1 MQNVFTCDWDNKK
14 VFGVA
19 AADKLTQGLLY
30 NFIDRVAHAFPK
42 LTFEVWGSRR
52 IDVSDVYGH
61 QVGRVELDFIGEYN
75 RMVLELWSPRMA
87 DKRNRKTKTADL
99 SKAVKIFAKYF
110 RSNTDEELMETYF
123 GKLRNVTGHAYNQTL
138 GRLRGVMDEPLYN
151 FFQTATQEKRQELY
165 SMLALPEDKLS
176 AIEAEALQYF
186 EHCTLLN
193 MSECAVLLKTPTGY
207 LVKRSTPEGNVDAPV
222 ERVEE
227 VPPEYRAQ
235 IGLLKLASHR
245 EFIPNVGIKLA
256 KSTVA
261 VESYLCVNRNTT
273 C

>member
-1 MQNVFTCDWDNKK
+1 MQNVYMYHDKQ

-19 AADKLTQGLLY
+19 AADQLTHELLY

-42 LTFEVWGSRR
+42 LTFRVWNSRR
-52 IDVSDVYGH
+52 VDVFDVYEH
-61 QVGRVELDFIGEYN
+61 QVGTVKLDFIGEYN
-75 RMVLELWSPRMA
+75 RMVLELWSPRMT

-110 RSNTDEELMETYF
+110 RSNTDEELMETYS
-123 GKLRNVTGHAYNQTL
+123 GRLRNATGYAYNQTL
-138 GRLRGVMDEPLYN
+138 GRLRGAMDEPLYN

-165 SMLALPEDKLS
+165 SLLALPEDKLS

-235 IGLLKLASHR
+235 IGLLKLTSHR
-245 EFIPNVGIKLA
+245 EFIPNVGIKLSD
-256 KSTVA
+256 STVA
-261 VESYLCVNRNTT
+261 VESYLCINRQPV
-273 C
+273 

>member
-1 MQNVFTCDWDNKK
+1 MQNVFTCDRDNKK

-19 AADKLTQGLLY
+19 AADKLTHELLY

-42 LTFEVWGSRR
+42 LTFDVGGARR
-52 IDVSDVYGH
+52 VYVSDVYGH
-61 QVGRVELDFIGEYN
+61 EVGRVEIDFIGYAN
-75 RMVLELWSPRMA
+75 RMVLELWSPRMT

-110 RSNTDEELMETYF
+110 RSNTDEELMETYS
-123 GKLRNVTGHAYNQTL
+123 GGLDRLTTHTYSRALNSLRD
-138 GRLRGVMDEPLYN
+138 VMEEPLYN
-151 FFQTATQEKRQELY
+151 FFQTATEQRRQELY
-165 SMLALPEDKLS
+165 SMLALPQEQLS
-176 AIEAEALQYF
+176 AIEAEALKYF
-186 EHCTLLN
+186 DSCTLLN

-207 LVKRSTPEGNVDAPV
+207 LVKRSTPKGIAAARV

-245 EFIPNVGIKLA
+245 EFIPNVGIKLV
-256 KSTVA
+256 SSGMTI
-261 VESYLCVNRNTT
+261 ESYLCINRQPV
-273 C
+273 

>member
-1 MQNVFTCDWDNKK
+1 MQNVFTCDRDNKK

-19 AADKLTQGLLY
+19 AADKLTHELLY

-75 RMVLELWSPRMA
+75 RMVLELWSPRMGH
-87 DKRNRKTKTADL
+87 KRNRKTKTADL

-110 RSNTDEELMETYF
+110 RSNTDEELMETYSGRLGREAESSYAHSL
-123 GKLRNVTGHAYNQTL
+123 GKLRK
-138 GRLRGVMDEPLYN
+138 VMEEPLYN
-151 FFQTATQEKRQELY
+151 FFQTATQEKRYELY
-165 SMLALPEDKLS
+165 SMLALPEVQLS
-176 AIEAEALQYF
+176 AIETEALQYF
-186 EHCTLLN
+186 DNCTLLD

-207 LVKRSTPEGNVDAPV
+207 LVKRSTPEGVAAAPV

-227 VPPEYRAQ
+227 VPSEYRAQ

-256 KSTVA
+256 KSMVA
-261 VESYLCVNRNTT
+261 IESYLCINRQPV
-273 C
+273 

>member
-1 MQNVFTCDWDNKK
+1 MQNVFTCDRDNKK

-19 AADKLTQGLLY
+19 AADKLTHELLY

-42 LTFEVWGSRR
+42 LTFEVWGARR
-52 IDVSDVYGH
+52 VDVTDVYGH
-61 QVGRVELDFIGEYN
+61 QVGRVEIDFIGEYN
-75 RMVLELWSPRMA
+75 RMVLELWSPRMGH
-87 DKRNRKTKTADL
+87 KRNRKTKTADL

-110 RSNTDEELMETYF
+110 RSNTDEELMETYSGRLGREAESSYAHSL
-123 GKLRNVTGHAYNQTL
+123 GKLRK
-138 GRLRGVMDEPLYN
+138 VMEEPLYN
-151 FFQTATQEKRQELY
+151 FFQTATQEKRYELY

-207 LVKRSTPEGNVDAPV
+207 LVKRSTPEGIVDAPV

-245 EFIPNVGIKLA
+245 EFIPNVGIKLSD
-256 KSTVA
+256 STVA

>member
-1 MQNVFTCDWDNKK
+1 MQNVYMYHDKQ

-19 AADKLTQGLLY
+19 AADQLTHELLY

-42 LTFEVWGSRR
+42 LTFRVWNARR
-52 IDVSDVYGH
+52 VDVFDVYEH
-61 QVGRVELDFIGEYN
+61 QVGTVEIDFIGEYN
-75 RMVLELWSPRMA
+75 RMVLVLRSSRMT
-87 DKRNRKTKTADL
+87 DKRNRKAKTADL
-99 SKAVKIFAKYF
+99 SKAVKMFAKYF
-110 RSNTDEELMETYF
+110 KSNTDEELMESYAS
-123 GKLRNVTGHAYNQTL
+123 KLRNVAGHAYNQTL
-138 GRLRGVMDEPLYN
+138 ERLRGAMDEPLYN

-165 SMLALPEDKLS
+165 SLLALPEDKLS

-186 EHCTLLN
+186 DHCTLLN

-207 LVKRSTPEGNVDAPV
+207 LVKRSTPEGIVDAPV

-256 KSTVA
+256 KSMVPI
-261 VESYLCVNRNTT
+261 ESYLCVNRQPV
-273 C
+273 

>member
-1 MQNVFTCDWDNKK
+1 MQNVFMHNDKQ

-19 AADKLTQGLLY
+19 AADQLIHELLY

-42 LTFEVWGSRR
+42 LNFKVWNARR
-52 IDVSDVYGH
+52 VDVSDVYGH
-61 QVGRVELDFIGEYN
+61 QVGRVEIDFIGYNN
-75 RMVLELWSPRMA
+75 RMVLELGSPRMV

-110 RSNTDEELMETYF
+110 RLNTDEELMETYF
-123 GKLRNVTGHAYNQTL
+123 GRLDRVTTDSYEHSLGKLRT
-138 GRLRGVMDEPLYN
+138 VMEEPLYN
-151 FFQTATQEKRQELY
+151 FFQTATGERRYELY
-165 SMLALPEDKLS
+165 SMLALPEAQIS
-176 AIEAEALQYF
+176 AIETEALQYF
-186 EHCTLLN
+186 DHCTLLD

-207 LVKRSTPEGNVDAPV
+207 LIKRSTPKGTVAARV

-227 VPPEYRAQ
+227 VPSEYRAQ

-256 KSTVA
+256 RPTIA
-261 VESYLCVNRNTT
+261 IESYLCVNRHT

>member
-1 MQNVFTCDWDNKK
+1 MQNVFTCDRDNKK

-19 AADKLTQGLLY
+19 AADKLTHELLY

-42 LTFEVWGSRR
+42 LTFEGWGARR

-75 RMVLELWSPRMA
+75 RMVLELWSPRMT
-87 DKRNRKTKTADL
+87 DKRNRTTKTADL

-110 RSNTDEELMETYF
+110 RSNTDEELMDIY
-123 GKLRNVTGHAYNQTL
+123 GARLHRVTNSSYNHAL
-138 GRLRGVMDEPLYN
+138 ESLRGVMEEPLYN
-151 FFQTATQEKRQELY
+151 FFQTATEQKRQELY
-165 SMLALPEDKLS
+165 SMLALPQEQLS
-176 AIEAEALQYF
+176 AIETEALKYF
-186 EHCTLLN
+186 DHCTLLN

-207 LVKRSTPEGNVDAPV
+207 LVKRSTPEGLVAARV

-245 EFIPNVGIKLA
+245 EFIPNVGIKLV
-256 KSTVA
+256 SSEVA
-261 VESYLCVNRNTT
+261 VESYLCINRQPV
-273 C
+273 

>member
-1 MQNVFTCDWDNKK
+1 MQNVFTCDRDNKK

-19 AADKLTQGLLY
+19 AADQLTHELLY

-42 LTFEVWGSRR
+42 LTFEVWGARR
-52 IDVSDVYGH
+52 VDVTDVYGH
-61 QVGRVELDFIGEYN
+61 QVGRVEIDFIGQYN

-110 RSNTDEELMETYF
+110 RSNTDEELMETYS
-123 GKLRNVTGHAYNQTL
+123 
-138 GRLRGVMDEPLYN
+138 GRLDRLTSSSYEHSLESLRGVLDEPLYN
-151 FFQTATQEKRQELY
+151 FFQTATKEKRYELY
-165 SMLALPEDKLS
+165 SMLALPEVQLS
-176 AIEAEALQYF
+176 AIETEALQYF
-186 EHCTLLN
+186 DKCTLLD

-207 LVKRSTPEGNVDAPV
+207 LVKRSTPEGVAAARV

-227 VPPEYRAQ
+227 VPSEYRAQ

-256 KSTVA
+256 KSTVPI
-261 VESYLCVNRNTT
+261 ESYLCINRHT

>member
-1 MQNVFTCDWDNKK
+1 MQNVFTRDRDNKK

-19 AADKLTQGLLY
+19 AADKLTHELLY

-61 QVGRVELDFIGEYN
+61 QVGKVELDFIGEYN
-75 RMVLELWSPRMA
+75 RMVLELWSPRMGH
-87 DKRNRKTKTADL
+87 KRNRKTKTADL

-110 RSNTDEELMETYF
+110 RSNTDEELMETYSGRLGREAESSYAHSL
-123 GKLRNVTGHAYNQTL
+123 GKLRK
-138 GRLRGVMDEPLYN
+138 VMEEPLYN
-151 FFQTATQEKRQELY
+151 FFQTATQEKRYELY
-165 SMLALPEDKLS
+165 SMLALPEVQLS
-176 AIEAEALQYF
+176 AIETEALQYF
-186 EHCTLLN
+186 DNCTLLD

-207 LVKRSTPEGNVDAPV
+207 LVKRSTPEGVAAAPV

-227 VPPEYRAQ
+227 VPSEYRAQ

-245 EFIPNVGIKLA
+245 EFIPNVGIKLVSSDIA
-256 KSTVA
+256 I
-261 VESYLCVNRNTT
+261 ESYLCINRQPV
-273 C
+273 